1 MNSIW
6 QPDIAFLG
14 AGGNKPRVEA
24 ISAETGET
32 WKLVEFPPE
41 HSAYA
46 LDLSSEDG
54 SLAIGTKGGL
64 IYIVAS
70 VQDRKT
76 FKPAKPIELIQGR
89 PVLSVCWVS
98 KSLLAVSDTAG
109 RCLLWHIDKES
120 PLQPLETSEGVIC
133 CLLNVGDGMLVGLSS
148 EGKLLF
154 WQISLAKLVRQIDVS
169 SPPPISALVRMVY
182 WPVKRVLACPGTGG
196 CLSLYD
202 LENSKL
208 MTLQAHEGVFY
219 AISVWNDSIITV
231 GLEDRRL
238 KIWQSASGKPA
249 YDFQVPDAVTSAGV
263 SGGVPTKV
271 LLVGTQGTVRRYTL
285 KAGKLEL
292 INSLPG
298 EDYRAVATPDP
309 EKLKAFFLEQKENE
323 VRQIAT
329 FIKENMNQATEQDI
343 EGRHARLIDLGYEHI
358 SLPLRVEQ
366 ADQKG
371 DIVEG
376 LKFCSSLMGII
387 QQNHPMACPSMERYA
402 GLLERAWQISEA
414 DALCRRILAINPD
427 YPFMIKP
434 DNLSQ
439 IVKLFEETNWVLQTD
454 IIIEKLIDSAT
465 VIGKHF
471 YGRYVINILEPD
483 ICEWVKLSPDLIAN
497 KYEEV
502 RKKFGEG
509 DLPMAKV
516 EKVWWF
522 HPDEKFEMEIITF
535 GNHSQNGVTGLQFAL
550 QVLCSDLTTEV
561 YPVVLFDW
569 RDIRQDLSIELE
581 NERASKVLSGLRK
594 NDRINSYLTEVH
606 KVLNHALQPL
616 VTERL
621 SQRKFKK

>member
-6 QPDIAFLG
+6 HPDIAILG
-14 AGGNKPRVEA
+14 AGGDKPRVEA
-24 ISAETGET
+24 INAETGET
-32 WKLVEFPPE
+32 WKLVEFPPQ

-46 LDLSSEDG
+46 LDFGSEDG
-54 SLAIGTKGGL
+54 SLVIGTKGGL
-64 IYIVAS
+64 IYIMAGA
-70 VQDRKT
+70 QDWATFQSTQPRKL
-76 FKPAKPIELIQGR
+76 FQGS

-98 KSLLAVSDTAG
+98 KSLLAASDTNG
-109 RCLLWHIDKES
+109 HCLLWTLDKES
-120 PLQPLETSEGVIC
+120 SFKQLETTGGVVC
-133 CLLNVGDGMLVGLSS
+133 CLSNLGDGMLAGLSS
-148 EGKLLF
+148 KGKLLF

-169 SPPPISALVRMVY
+169 IPPPISALVRMVY

-208 MTLQAHEGVFY
+208 KTLQAHEGVFY
-219 AISVWNDSIITV
+219 AISVWNESIITV
-231 GLEDRRL
+231 GFEDRRL

-249 YDFQVPDAVTSAGV
+249 HDFQVPDAVTSAGV

-292 INSLPG
+292 INSLAG
-298 EDYRAVATPDP
+298 EDYRAVATTNP
-309 EKLKAFFLEQKENE
+309 EILRAFYLEQRENE
-323 VRQIAT
+323 VRQLIT
-329 FIKENMNQATEQDI
+329 NIQGNMNRASEYDI
-343 EGRHARLIDLGYEHI
+343 ESHHCRLVELGYEHI
-358 SLPLRVEQ
+358 SLALRVEQ

-376 LKFCSSLMGII
+376 LKLCSSLMGII
-387 QQNHPMACPSMERYA
+387 QQNHPMACSSMERYA

-414 DALCRRILAINPD
+414 DAFCRRILAINPD
-427 YPFMIKP
+427 YPFVVKP
-434 DNLSQ
+434 AYLAR
-439 IVKLFEETNWVLQTD
+439 IAKLLEENDWVLQTD
-454 IIIEKLIDSAT
+454 ILIEKIIDSAT

-516 EKVWWF
+516 EKVC
-522 HPDEKFEMEIITF
+522 K
-535 GNHSQNGVTGLQFAL
+535 
-550 QVLCSDLTTEV
+550 
-561 YPVVLFDW
+561 
-569 RDIRQDLSIELE
+569 RQLIPTDM
-581 NERASKVLSGLRK
+581 
-594 NDRINSYLTEVH
+594 
-606 KVLNHALQPL
+606 
-616 VTERL
+616 L
-621 SQRKFKK
+621 SQ